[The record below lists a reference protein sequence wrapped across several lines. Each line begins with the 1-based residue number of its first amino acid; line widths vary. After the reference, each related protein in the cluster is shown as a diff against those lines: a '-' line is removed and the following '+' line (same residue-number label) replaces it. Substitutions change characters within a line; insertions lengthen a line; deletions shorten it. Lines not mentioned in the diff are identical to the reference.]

1 MPTTRPRY
9 QITET
14 EKLAQALDAAAR
26 EWPEDAEN
34 RATLL
39 LRLVEEG
46 HLVLKQHREELLQ
59 TRRAA
64 IRATAGTFS
73 DLYPPGYLAD
83 LREDWP
89 E

>member
-1 MPTTRPRY
+1 MPTTRHRY

-14 EKLAQALDAAAR
+14 EKLAQALDDAAR
-26 EWPEDAEN
+26 QWPEDAEN
-34 RATLL
+34 RPKLL

-46 HLVLKQHREELLQ
+46 HSALKNEREERLRA
-59 TRRAA
+59 RREAIAA
-64 IRATAGTFS
+64 SAGKFG
-73 DLYPPGYLAD
+73 DLYPPGYLAE

>member
-14 EKLAQALDAAAR
+14 EKLADALDAAAR
-26 EWPEDAEN
+26 QWPEDAEN
-34 RATLL
+34 RAKLL
-39 LRLVEEG
+39 LRLVDEG
-46 HLVLKQHREELLQ
+46 HSALKNHREDLLRA
-59 TRRAA
+59 RREA
-64 IRATAGTFS
+64 IRATAGSFS
-73 DLYPPGYLAD
+73 ALYPPGYLAE